1 MRIKQ
6 ITIDEALN
14 SSRKEYN
21 PSIWAKEVNFYQR
34 YENPVYYQDLD
45 SDRVYAE
52 YTINE
57 GIRFFKEVCYSSC
70 LSGASFKRVDMRAV
84 NPQGINESDY
94 MLDLVDRIKNNE
106 VTKEEAQKLFMDL
119 DRAVD
124 HYIVTFGG
132 FYVEGEKGSF
142 GMPNNLDGRRQM
154 AEKSKKYGLV
164 FSNEF

>member
-1 MRIKQ
+1 MKIKQ
-6 ITIDEALN
+6 ITIDEALQ

-21 PSIWAKEVNFYQR
+21 PSIWTKEVNAYQR

-57 GIRFFKEVCYSSC
+57 GIRLFKEMCYSHC
-70 LSGASFKRVDMRAV
+70 LSSASFKRVDMRAV

-94 MLDLVDRIKNNE
+94 VLGLVDRINAKE
-106 VTKEEAQKLFMDL
+106 VTQEEAKQLFAEF
-119 DRAVD
+119 DRAID

-132 FYVEGEKGSF
+132 FYVEGESGVY
-142 GMPNNLDGRRQM
+142 GMPNNPDGRKQM